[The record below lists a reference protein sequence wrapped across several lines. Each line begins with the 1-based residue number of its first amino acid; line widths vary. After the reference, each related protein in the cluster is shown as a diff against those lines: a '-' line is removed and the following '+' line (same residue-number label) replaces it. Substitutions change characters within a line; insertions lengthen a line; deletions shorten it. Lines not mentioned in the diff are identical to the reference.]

1 MKSSLTVVA
10 SFRGQPLNS
19 TTMPTV
25 LVGRRRSKILGVALV
40 VVAVI
45 VPALYGL
52 TLPLRSD
59 VMFGRRSIAYLE
71 LVAPRTVIRTF
82 PVHRATSD
90 VQYEYDA
97 ADGPA
102 PARITVM
109 FGTAAE
115 ADALLAAYS
124 RYCAERG
131 LQPAPAKN
139 GLTCHAKGYQ
149 IAIQPSVGAQRNQVV
164 LVFEEEE
171 S

>member
-1 MKSSLTVVA
+1 ML
-10 SFRGQPLNS
+10 
-19 TTMPTV
+19 
-25 LVGRRRSKILGVALV
+25 
-40 VVAVI
+40 AVI
-45 VPALYGL
+45 VLASYGL

-59 VMFGRRSIAYLE
+59 VTFGRRSIAFLE
-71 LVAPRTVIRTF
+71 LIAPRTVVRTF

-109 FGTAAE
+109 FGTAVE

-149 IAIQPSVGAQRNQVV
+149 IAIQPSIGAQRNQVV
-164 LVFEEEE
+164 IVFEEEE